1 MSHPASLRPGP
12 AWFVCGTDT
21 GVGKSL
27 VSAALLHAL
36 QARHARVVG
45 MKPVAAGS
53 CVGPDGQRSN
63 DDIEALRAAS
73 TLRTDARL
81 DNPYLLD
88 LPASP
93 HIAAAQESVQIELD
107 VITQACAELRRQA
120 DAVVV
125 EGAGGALVPLAPGL
139 DGGDLMGALRLPVIL
154 VVGLRL
160 GALNHATLTAEA
172 IAARGL
178 RLAGYVVNQIDPDMQ
193 AVEANLQWLG
203 HVLGGRFAAPCL
215 GVLPFAD
222 RPDPRAMAGLLSLPR
237 WAEEH

>member
-1 MSHPASLRPGP
+1 MTPSPSLRPGP

-45 MKPVAAGS
+45 MKAVAAGS
-53 CVGPDGQRSN
+53 ITLPDGRRTNEDS
-63 DDIEALRAAS
+63 ESLRAAS
-73 TLRTDARL
+73 TLAVDPRL

-93 HIAAAQESVQIELD
+93 HVAAAQAGVEIDLD
-107 VITQACAELRRQA
+107 VISQACAELRRQA

-178 RLAGYVVNQIDPDMQ
+178 RLAGYVVNQIDPAMQ
-193 AVEANLQWLG
+193 AVDANLQWLG

-215 GVLPFAD
+215 GVLPHASQ
-222 RPDPRAMAGLLSLPR
+222 PDAREMARLLTLPR
-237 WAEEH
+237 GAEEH